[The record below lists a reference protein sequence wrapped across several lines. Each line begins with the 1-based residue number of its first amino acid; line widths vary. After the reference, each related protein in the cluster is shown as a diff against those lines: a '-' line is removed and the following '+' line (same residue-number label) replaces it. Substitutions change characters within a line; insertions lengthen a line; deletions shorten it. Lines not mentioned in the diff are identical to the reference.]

1 MKLNNS
7 PIDKFTYHGREFLV
21 KRDDLL
27 DEKLNG
33 NKARKLAYYLE
44 NDLPEIDTLI
54 SYGGTQ
60 SNMLLAL
67 SELAKLK
74 NWRFDYY
81 CYTPSKSAIDSR
93 DGNLAKTLEN
103 GTNLIYV
110 ENNNLDYYISQLKTS
125 NNQLLIHQ
133 GGRQIESRYGIA
145 KLAQEINEYCTKQDI
160 PQLAIFIP
168 SGTGTTAYYLQQE
181 LPKHK
186 VYTTNC
192 VGSANYLLQQW
203 QSLDGNHNKHLPTI
217 LGNTQFR
224 FAKPNLELF
233 KVINDINK
241 VSNILFDLVYDP
253 VAWNVLLNNLD
264 KIDLPIM
271 YIHCGGLTGNTT
283 MMNRYRYLFPEY
295 FAKI

>member
-60 SNMLLAL
+60 SNMLFAL
-67 SELAKLK
+67 SELARLR

-81 CYTPSKSAIDSR
+81 CYKPAKSALENN
-93 DGNLAKTLEN
+93 DGNLVIALKN

-125 NNQLLIHQ
+125 NSQLLIHQ
-133 GGRQIESRYGIA
+133 GGRQVESYYGIA
-145 KLAQEINEYCTKQDI
+145 KLAQEINEYCTKHDI
-160 PQLAIFIP
+160 SQLAIFIP

>member
-1 MKLNNS
+1 MTLNNS
-7 PIDKFTYHGREFLV
+7 PIDRFTYHGREFLV

-27 DEKLNG
+27 DDKFNG
-33 NKARKLAYYLE
+33 NKARKLAYYID
-44 NDLPEIDTLI
+44 NDFPEINTLI

-81 CYTPSKSAIDSR
+81 CYPPAKSALESNE
-93 DGNLAKTLEN
+93 GNLAKALEN

-110 ENNNLDYYISQLKTS
+110 ENNLDDFISQLKTS

-145 KLAQEINEYCTKQDI
+145 KLAQEINKYCTKQNI
-160 PQLAIFIP
+160 SQLAIFIP

-203 QSLDGNHNKHLPTI
+203 QSLDANYDKQLPTI
-217 LGNTQFR
+217 LENIEFR

-233 KVINDINK
+233 KIINDINTK
-241 VSNILFDLVYDP
+241 SNILFDLVYDP
-253 VAWNVLLNNLD
+253 VGWHVLLNNLD

-283 MMNRYRYLFPEY
+283 MINRYRYLFLEY

>member
-1 MKLNNS
+1 MRLNDS

-27 DEKLNG
+27 DDKFNG

-44 NDLPEIDTLI
+44 NDFPEIDTLI

-74 NWRFDYY
+74 IWQFDYY
-81 CYTPSKSAIDSR
+81 CYKPANSALESNE
-93 DGNLAKTLEN
+93 GNLANALKN
-103 GTNLIYV
+103 GANLIYV
-110 ENNNLDYYISQLKTS
+110 ENNLDQFMSQLKTS

-145 KLAQEINEYCTKQDI
+145 KLAQEINEYCTKHDI

-181 LPKHK
+181 LTKHK

-203 QSLDGNHNKHLPTI
+203 QSLDGNIGIKLPTI
-217 LGNTQFR
+217 LENTEFR

-233 KVINDINK
+233 KSVSEINNK
-241 VSNILFDLVYDP
+241 SNILFDLIYDP
-253 VAWNVLLNNLD
+253 VGWNILLNNLER
-264 KIDLPIM
+264 IDLPIM